1 MAFARIHA
9 TTVTLKRRLQTVQN
23 TQTIQTMQTAF
34 ISQENLDC
42 YSSRDTDK
50 FTHDLSANWL
60 RNWYGQSFLLA
71 MNLSSLLLR
80 FKNLI
85 S

>member
-23 TQTIQTMQTAF
+23 TQTIQTIQTMQTAL
-34 ISQENLDC
+34 ISQENFDC

-50 FTHDLSANWL
+50 FTHDLSAN
-60 RNWYGQSFLLA
+60 
-71 MNLSSLLLR
+71 
-80 FKNLI
+80 
-85 S
+85 